1 MNIDPELL
9 SFLTDQADVQEITV
23 PEGVTVCQSGETCE
37 NLVIVLAGQVK
48 VFRPAVNGRSL
59 TLYYVNKQESCTLT
73 ASCILNG
80 TTFPAFAV
88 TTTDVRALSIPP
100 DKVIKWLGQEPMWQK
115 YIFSLLSQRMI
126 SLIELV
132 DTIAFESLD
141 IRLVN
146 WLLAHENNSPIQTTH
161 QQIAEDLASSREVIS
176 RLLKKLERRGLISVG
191 RATLLVNDNNRLRD
205 ALHSM

>member
-23 PEGVTVCQSGETCE
+23 PEGVTVFQSGETCE